1 MIDINNLKNI
11 LRGDY
16 AQYIRPLVIKDK
28 CDLCGNDKELEVHHT
43 IQFSELFYETLK
55 ELNLEKR
62 EYFKE
67 DEENLIRNIMLGK
80 QVKPKISVTLCCES
94 HDKTHNNIGLL
105 KPYLNHLNSINKR
118 RKRKR
123 SKKDILWKMLNDYCE
138 SNVKIFKKDDKE
150 KLINVID
157 VRDDRNR
164 QLRSISKINEYLK
177 NIEIGFKII
186 SKKGRKGETRDI
198 SYWVII
204 KTN

>member
-1 MIDINNLKNI
+1 
-11 LRGDY
+11 
-16 AQYIRPLVIKDK
+16 
-28 CDLCGNDKELEVHHT
+28 
-43 IQFSELFYETLK
+43 
-55 ELNLEKR
+55 
-62 EYFKE
+62 
-67 DEENLIRNIMLGK
+67 
-80 QVKPKISVTLCCES
+80 
-94 HDKTHNNIGLL
+94 
-105 KPYLNHLNSINKR
+105 
-118 RKRKR
+118 
-123 SKKDILWKMLNDYCE
+123 MLNDYCE